1 MPNLVKIAYG
11 IYNTPLG
18 HIYTKMVK
26 YAIFAILWAV
36 SPHFNATTVKYGVM
50 VQTLGLG
57 LPPPRQ
63 IL

>member
-1 MPNLVKIAYG
+1 
-11 IYNTPLG
+11 
-18 HIYTKMVK
+18 MVK

-57 LPPPRQ
+57 LPPPCQ